1 MEFNFDTF
9 FGYEQLI
16 NNQPDIVMIY
26 SFAGI
31 VFGILALI
39 FLAIISRKLG
49 LHSINSFIINPLMLV
64 LGLTFI
70 VSILPTFIFYV
81 AASDISFVKIV
92 YSWIVIFIGMLFFVG
107 INLETIKKCLS
118 EFGKITEQQE
128 FRNRNR

>member
-1 MEFNFDTF
+1 MEFNFNTF
-9 FGYEQLI
+9 FGYEQQI

-31 VFGILALI
+31 VFGIMALL
-39 FLAIISRKLG
+39 FLAIIIRKIG
-49 LHSINSFIINPLMLV
+49 LNSINSFIINPLMLA

-70 VSILPTFIFYV
+70 VSILPTVIFYV
-81 AASDISFVKIV
+81 VTSDISFVKIV

-107 INLETIKKCLS
+107 INLETIKKCLN

-128 FRNRNR
+128 FRNRKR